1 MILKNR
7 VVLRW
12 IRVAVMT
19 KEVWIS
25 DVLSGALVG
34 QEVTLKGWIKRT
46 RSSGKISFV
55 TLRDSTGTVQCVAK
69 SDSLPDEQ
77 MEDLKSALIE
87 ASVIITG
94 AVKADERSG
103 GFEIAVSGAEVV
115 GRVNPDSPFPIT
127 ESAMEAADG
136 GETEFLLDN
145 RHLYLRTSRMT
156 TMLKIRSS
164 VFGAIH
170 SYFRDLDFVEYQA
183 PCFVAGAVEGGST
196 LFEVPYFGRKAYLTQ
211 SWQLYAEAAMP
222 ALERLYTIAPSFRA
236 EKSRTRRHL
245 TEFWHAEME
254 IAWGG
259 NDDVMAHGEALVRHI
274 CRTLLDE
281 RSDELESLGR
291 DLDLIRRYSDNPF
304 PRIRYDE
311 AVERLQAKGVDI
323 EWGQDLD
330 YSKEKILTQDFEVP
344 HFLTHYPRI
353 AKPFYHRPDPDDDK
367 YVLCHD
373 LLAPEGYGEIIGGGE
388 RTWSE
393 KEILERIDEEGTP
406 REPYEFYIDV
416 RRYGGVPHGGFGLGV
431 DRVVSWLAGAEHI
444 REVIPFPRDSRRVTP

>member
-1 MILKNR
+1 MAKSY
-7 VVLRW
+7 W
-12 IRVAVMT
+12 IG
-19 KEVWIS
+19 
-25 DVLSGALVG
+25 DVLSGSHDGA
-34 QEVTLKGWIKRT
+34 EVELKGWVH
-46 RSSGKISFV
+46 RSRGSNKIRFV
-55 TLRDSTGTVQCVAK
+55 VLRDSTGTVQCVIKREAVG
-69 SDSLPDEQ
+69 DSVF
-77 MEDLKSALIE
+77 EDLAGALIE
-87 ASVIITG
+87 SSVVLRGI
-94 AVKADERSG
+94 
-103 GFEIAVSGAEVV
+103 VSATDREHGHEVQV
-115 GRVNPDSPFPIT
+115 SAGEVIGPVSPDRPFPIT
-127 ESAMEAADG
+127 ESAMAEADG

-145 RHLYLRTSRMT
+145 RHLYLRTGRMT

-164 VFGAIH
+164 VFGAVH
-170 SYFRDLDFVEYQA
+170 SYFRDLDFIEYQA
-183 PCFVAGAVEGGST
+183 PNFVAGAVEGGST
-196 LFEVPYFGRKAYLTQ
+196 LFEVPYFGKKAYLTQ

-222 ALERLYTIAPSFRA
+222 SLERLYTIAPSFRA

-259 NDDVMAHGEALVRHI
+259 NEEVTNHGEALVRSI
-274 CRTLLDE
+274 AGNLLEE
-281 RSDELESLGR
+281 REEELSELGR
-291 DLDLIRRYSDNPF
+291 DTELVSRYADTRY
-304 PRIRYDE
+304 PRMRYDE
-311 AVERLQAKGVDI
+311 AIETLQGMGVPV

-353 AKPFYHRPDPDDDK
+353 AKPFYHRPDPDDPK

-416 RRYGGVPHGGFGLGV
+416 RRYGGVPHGGFGMGI
-431 DRVVSWLAGAEHI
+431 DRVCSWLSGADHI
-444 REVIPFPRDSRRVTP
+444 RETIPFPRDSRRVTP

>member
-1 MILKNR
+1 
-7 VVLRW
+7 
-12 IRVAVMT
+12 MT
-19 KEVWIS
+19 KGVWVS
-25 DVLSGALVG
+25 DVHKGAHDEQSV
-34 QEVTLKGWIKRT
+34 ELKGWVHRT
-46 RSSGKISFV
+46 RGSNKIWFLV
-55 TLRDSTGTVQCVAK
+55 LRDSTGIVQCVIK
-69 SDSLPDEQ
+69 RSDVGDECF
-77 MEDLKSALIE
+77 EELKSALIE
-87 ASVIITG
+87 SSVTLSGKVNVDERAPGGHEVVISSGEVIG
-94 AVKADERSG
+94 AV
-103 GFEIAVSGAEVV
+103 
-115 GRVNPDSPFPIT
+115 NPENPFPIT
-127 ESAMEAADG
+127 ESAMESADG

-145 RHLYLRTSRMT
+145 RHLYLRTNRMT

-170 SYFRDLDFVEYQA
+170 SYFRNLDFIEYQA
-183 PCFVAGAVEGGST
+183 PNFVAGAVEGGST
-196 LFEVPYFGRKAYLTQ
+196 LFEVPYFPTEKNPDRKAYLTQ

-259 NDDVMAHGEALVRHI
+259 NSDVMNHGEALVRHI
-274 CRTLLDE
+274 SSTLLDE
-281 RSDELESLGR
+281 RSDELETLGR
-291 DLDLIRRYSDNPF
+291 DLDLVARYADNPY
-304 PRIRYDE
+304 PRMRYDE
-311 AVERLQAKGVDI
+311 AVETLQGMGVDI

-344 HFLTHYPRI
+344 NFLTHYPRI
-353 AKPFYHRPDPDDDK
+353 AKPFYHRPDPDDPK

-388 RTWSE
+388 RTWTE

-406 REPYEFYIDV
+406 HEPYEFYIDV
-416 RRYGGVPHGGFGLGV
+416 RRFGGVPHGGFGLGV
-431 DRVVSWLAGAEHI
+431 DRVCSWLAGADHI